1 MVKKLISSST
11 YRKLLIALVVGFGSI
26 GIRHTKNLLKKPNMK
41 IIVNTK
47 RKNIPPGF
55 TKKCKFFNKISD
67 CLNEKPDFAII
78 ANETNLHM
86 STALNLAKHG
96 LDIFIE
102 KPLSNSMKDS
112 KKLEKIVAEKKNITF
127 VGCNLRFHKSI
138 KKIKKLLTDKEIG
151 DILWVRAESS
161 SYLPDWHPNDD
172 YRKSYA
178 SKKITGGGVVLT
190 CIHELDY
197 LIWFIGKIT
206 EVFSR
211 NEKLSNLK
219 IDTEDI
225 SCSILKFKNNA
236 LGELHLDFLQR
247 PDFRSCKII
256 GSSGVIYWDSNSN
269 NVKKFDIEKKRW
281 ITKFF
286 HAHYKRNEMYEDELD
301 YFLKCIKTRTKT
313 MNDISN
319 GIKTLETSL
328 AILKSSKNNSRI
340 KI

>member
-1 MVKKLISSST
+1 M
-11 YRKLLIALVVGFGSI
+11 
-26 GIRHTKNLLKKPNMK
+26 
-41 IIVNTK
+41 
-47 RKNIPPGF
+47 
-55 TKKCKFFNKISD
+55 
-67 CLNEKPDFAII
+67 
-78 ANETNLHM
+78 
-86 STALNLAKHG
+86 
-96 LDIFIE
+96 
-102 KPLSNSMKDS
+102 
-112 KKLEKIVAEKKNITF
+112 
-127 VGCNLRFHKSI
+127 
-138 KKIKKLLTDKEIG
+138 
-151 DILWVRAESS
+151 
-161 SYLPDWHPNDD
+161 
-172 YRKSYA
+172 
-178 SKKITGGGVVLT
+178 
-190 CIHELDY
+190 
-197 LIWFIGKIT
+197 WFIGKIT

-286 HAHYKRNEMYEDELD
+286 HAHYKRNEMYEDELE

-319 GIKTLETSL
+319 AIKTLETSL

>member
-1 MVKKLISSST
+1 
-11 YRKLLIALVVGFGSI
+11 
-26 GIRHTKNLLKKPNMK
+26 MK
-41 IIVNTK
+41 DLYH
-47 RKNIPPGF
+47 
-55 TKKCKFFNKISD
+55 NK
-67 CLNEKPDFAII
+67 
-78 ANETNLHM
+78 
-86 STALNLAKHG
+86 
-96 LDIFIE
+96 DIF
-102 KPLSNSMKDS
+102 PTY
-112 KKLEKIVAEKKNITF
+112 KIDHSLPIYIIDKSGITR
-127 VGCNLRFHKSI
+127 VI
-138 KKIKKLLTDKEIG
+138 
-151 DILWVRAESS
+151 
-161 SYLPDWHPNDD
+161 YND
-172 YRKSYA
+172 
-178 SKKITGGGVVLT
+178 
-190 CIHELDY
+190 
-197 LIWFIGKIT
+197 
-206 EVFSR
+206 
-211 NEKLSNLK
+211 LK

-286 HAHYKRNEMYEDELD
+286 HEHYKRNEMYEDELE